1 MEDTEAAVGGADR
14 AGVAEAFLSGPVH
27 AFLTELECP
36 SLIAIQTAFTGT
48 DAYAQ
53 LLATMRP
60 IEIPRLT
67 DTAAVNGLHAI
78 IANRLDQFELAAAPN
93 EVLEDGVTELL
104 VAFYDETNTTLR
116 FTLAALQTAAE
127 YAADGHLARIG
138 AGHVMAALTD
148 WRDRMPT

>member
-1 MEDTEAAVGGADR
+1 
-14 AGVAEAFLSGPVH
+14 
-27 AFLTELECP
+27 
-36 SLIAIQTAFTGT
+36 
-48 DAYAQ
+48 
-53 LLATMRP
+53 MRP